1 MKNRASRRTFLQS
14 GLVLPA
20 AAGFVLPASGFSIT
34 PLFEAAMQQPGEPP
48 GGPGGKTPPKMP
60 KLQPPTGHTDT
71 GKYGKYVI
79 KESYA
84 KYHQLE
90 NVTVTPQQLMADC
103 VITHQV
109 FYKPEVI
116 IGWPHKHDFVEIIA
130 CLGTNPMNCRE
141 FEAEIEWCLGEEREP
156 HIINVPTVVAMAKDL
171 YHGPIEIKKINKPFI
186 FLEVML
192 TKGYGAPTMLPKPA

>member
-1 MKNRASRRTFLQS
+1 MKNKASRRTFLQS

-20 AAGFVLPASGFSIT
+20 AGLVLPAAGFSIT
-34 PLFEAAMQQPGEPP
+34 PLFGADSQQPGGPP
-48 GGPGGKTPPKMP
+48 PAGPGGQAAPKF
-60 KLQPPTGHTDT
+60 QPPSGHTDT

-79 KESYA
+79 KESYV

-103 VITHQV
+103 IITHQV
-109 FYKPEVI
+109 FYRPEMIV
-116 IGWPHKHDFVEIIA
+116 GFPHKHDFVEIIA

-141 FEAEIEWCLGEEREP
+141 FDAEIEWCLGEEKEP
-156 HIINVPTVVAMAKDL
+156 HIINVPTVISMVKGL

-192 TKGYGAPTMLPKPA
+192 TSSYGAPMMLPKTPA